1 MIFGVG
7 HDTCVF
13 SGISFWSSLY
23 VFSLGGRLLNPT
35 KPLWAWT
42 DKIIRQPHAQNQ
54 PQPKINLQ
62 IRQVKIQMI
71 TNGQDFASWKLQ
83 AKIYHWTW
91 MHSCWK
97 KQSMEWQMLTST
109 MSNQWNQAASFFKS
123 KQNSNAKNLLKT
135 TKLLGHLPVKVS
147 PHRTLN
153 SSKFVIQCEELDTM
167 EEDEIKK

>member
-1 MIFGVG
+1 MILGVG

-71 TNGQDFASWKLQ
+71 TNGHDFASWKLQ
-83 AKIYHWTW
+83 TKIYHWTW
-91 MHSCWK
+91 MHSCWMANADLDIVKPMKSGSVFIEVETKQQCK
-97 KQSMEWQMLTST
+97 KSLED
-109 MSNQWNQAASFFKS
+109 NQATGPFTCKSFTTQNSEFFKIC
-123 KQNSNAKNLLKT
+123 
-135 TKLLGHLPVKVS
+135 H
-147 PHRTLN
+147 
-153 SSKFVIQCEELDTM
+153 
-167 EEDEIKK
+167 